1 MFKWQTS
8 VAIAITISLFHCLA
22 DKWNPTPRPMP
33 TQSQSIWQHD
43 ARERGRESGINR
55 DDESKN
61 ASLAEW
67 KPKRLSSCLTY
78 TTCRNYS
85 GIFGPWPLEQPGID
99 CQWCAAPFPYFFT
112 QPMPCHKSIRA
123 KFLAKALKALQKAQ
137 FFLVLP
143 AMLSCLCH
151 VEQKQLPALPVASF
165 ACGYGS
171 SVRVAYTPRGTHAKD
186 IVGKW
191 MNGKLKAIFCLS
203 RDGSMYVP
211 CLVVPT
217 VVVVVVVVV
226 VRVWILHV
234 RIAWSL
240 RLAFDCSPLTMP
252 PESNVTKQIYLHCQL
267 IYMQPARGHIEPSKT
282 HTYTCI

>member
-8 VAIAITISLFHCLA
+8 VGIAITISLFHCLA

-43 ARERGRESGINR
+43 ARERENER
-55 DDESKN
+55 DKQRWWVSESK
-61 ASLAEW
+61 SPSSAEW

-85 GIFGPWPLEQPGID
+85 GIFGSWPLELLGID
-99 CQWCAAPFPYFFT
+99 CQWCAAPIPFFFT
-112 QPMPCHKSIRA
+112 QPMSCHKSMRA

-151 VEQKQLPALPVASF
+151 VEQKQLPALPALPVASF

-203 RDGSMYVP
+203 RDGSMYVCALSSCSNSGCCCCCCACVDFACSH
-211 CLVVPT
+211 CLKLAPGI
-217 VVVVVVVVV
+217 
-226 VRVWILHV
+226 WLFSPYNAC
-234 RIAWSL
+234 RIQRNQANI
-240 RLAFDCSPLTMP
+240 SPL
-252 PESNVTKQIYLHCQL
+252 
-267 IYMQPARGHIEPSKT
+267 PAHLYATSQRPHWT
-282 HTYTCI
+282 

>member
-1 MFKWQTS
+1 
-8 VAIAITISLFHCLA
+8 
-22 DKWNPTPRPMP
+22 
-33 TQSQSIWQHD
+33 
-43 ARERGRESGINR
+43 
-55 DDESKN
+55 
-61 ASLAEW
+61 
-67 KPKRLSSCLTY
+67 
-78 TTCRNYS
+78 
-85 GIFGPWPLEQPGID
+85 
-99 CQWCAAPFPYFFT
+99 
-112 QPMPCHKSIRA
+112 
-123 KFLAKALKALQKAQ
+123 
-137 FFLVLP
+137 
-143 AMLSCLCH
+143 MLSCLCH
-151 VEQKQLPALPVASF
+151 VEQKQLPALPALPVASF

-217 VVVVVVVVV
+217 LAVIVVV

-240 RLAFDCSPLTMP
+240 RLAFDCSPLTTP
-252 PESNVTKQIYLHCQL
+252 AESNVTKQIHLHCLL

>member
-61 ASLAEW
+61 ASSAEW

-85 GIFGPWPLEQPGID
+85 GIYGSWPLEPPGID
-99 CQWCAAPFPYFFT
+99 CQWCAAPFPFFFT

-186 IVGKW
+186 IVSKW

-203 RDGSMYVP
+203 RDGSMHVCALSSCSNCDCCCCCCCCACVDFACSH
-211 CLVVPT
+211 CLKLAPGI
-217 VVVVVVVVV
+217 
-226 VRVWILHV
+226 WLFSPYNAS
-234 RIAWSL
+234 RIQRNQANI
-240 RLAFDCSPLTMP
+240 SPL
-252 PESNVTKQIYLHCQL
+252 
-267 IYMQPARGHIEPSKT
+267 PAHLYATSQRPHWT
-282 HTYTCI
+282 

>member
-43 ARERGRESGINR
+43 ARERVRESGINR

-61 ASLAEW
+61 ASSAEW

-85 GIFGPWPLEQPGID
+85 GIFGSWPLEQTGID
-99 CQWCAAPFPYFFT
+99 CQWCAAPFPFFFT

-137 FFLVLP
+137 FFSCAPRHAVMSLSCWTKAVACSAGCQFCLWLWQQCPCCVYAPWHTCKGHRGQMNEWQTQGNLLSVSRWEHVCALSSCSNCGCCYCCCCCACVDFACSHCLKLAPGIWLFSPYNASRIQRNQANISPLP
-143 AMLSCLCH
+143 AHLY
-151 VEQKQLPALPVASF
+151 A
-165 ACGYGS
+165 
-171 SVRVAYTPRGTHAKD
+171 T
-186 IVGKW
+186 
-191 MNGKLKAIFCLS
+191 
-203 RDGSMYVP
+203 
-211 CLVVPT
+211 
-217 VVVVVVVVV
+217 
-226 VRVWILHV
+226 
-234 RIAWSL
+234 SL
-240 RLAFDCSPLTMP
+240 RPHWT
-252 PESNVTKQIYLHCQL
+252 
-267 IYMQPARGHIEPSKT
+267 
-282 HTYTCI
+282 